1 MVTYW
6 SHWSGP
12 CWTGDV
18 YLLQLLLQA
27 ESLSRVQSQGL
38 WLRAVPS
45 CVRLLAELLLPPHK
59 RQLLLHR
66 FEHCGWSIT
75 RLVSGLGAEARVAA
89 QSVGVSG
96 FLYLCWFPYLL
107 FSSSTGNLI
116 STV

>member
-1 MVTYW
+1 MVTSW
-6 SHWSGP
+6 STWTGP
-12 CWTGDV
+12 CWTGEV
-18 YLLQLLLQA
+18 YLLELLLQA
-27 ESLSRVQSQGL
+27 ESLSLVQSQCL
-38 WLRAVPS
+38 WLWTVPT

-75 RLVSGLGAEARVAA
+75 QLVSGLGAERRVAA

-96 FLYLCWFPYLL
+96 FPYVCWFPYLL

-116 STV
+116 STL

>member
-6 SHWSGP
+6 SNWTGP
-12 CWTGDV
+12 CWTGEV
-18 YLLQLLLQA
+18 YLLELLLQA
-27 ESLSRVQSQGL
+27 ESLSLVQSQCL
-38 WLRAVPS
+38 WLWTVPS

-59 RQLLLHR
+59 CQLLLHR

-75 RLVSGLGAEARVAA
+75 QLVRGRGAGMRVAA

-96 FLYLCWFPYLL
+96 FLYVCWFPYLL

-116 STV
+116 STL